1 MRIPSSFRART
12 FAVLLLVSLVPTFL
26 ALAAGT
32 FVLRELVLST
42 GSAGAWGEVAES
54 GQNLFEDIA
63 SLGTAAQPLGNSVE
77 RHRTALAESVRF
89 SRLYAFLAD
98 RTLTL
103 LPAFALVLMLLAG
116 GLALAAANWFS
127 AGFSRPVE
135 TLVEWTRALADGT
148 ALDARERL
156 PTRGEIAEFTH
167 LQDALKATSV
177 QLAMARRRELAETRV
192 RSWSQM
198 ARKIAHDLRNP
209 LTPMAMAARRVVRSK
224 EPAVS
229 EAGMVLTEEI
239 ARLEALARAFAH
251 FGTPPEGEMSPVD
264 VTELLETVTSRSSS
278 LRFPVELDAA
288 PDKVLVRGHLEA
300 LERVFRNLVSNAVEA
315 TEAVAECDEGGEGPV
330 REPVRIELRT
340 GRAAAEIAILDR
352 GVGIP
357 ETTLE
362 RIWEP
367 EFTSKRTGTGL
378 GLAIVRQVI
387 GAHGGEIAAANR
399 PDGGARFVVRLPLDR
414 ATGAGGDAAAGT
426 SSPPHERDAADL
438 PAGPPRA
445 GDP

>member
-1 MRIPSSFRART
+1 MNAGCAQATSVRIPSSFRART

-32 FVLRELVLST
+32 FVLRELVLAT

-54 GQNLFEDIA
+54 GQSLFEEIA
-63 SLGTAAQPLGNSVE
+63 TLGTAGEPLGTSVE

-103 LPAFALVLMLLAG
+103 LPAFALVLMMLAG

-148 ALDARERL
+148 PLDARERL

-167 LQDALKATSV
+167 LQDALKATSAE
-177 QLAMARRRELAETRV
+177 LATARRRELAETRV

-209 LTPMAMAARRVVRSK
+209 LTPMAMAARQVARSK
-224 EPAVS
+224 EPDVS
-229 EAGMVLTEEI
+229 DAGMVLAEEV

-264 VTELLETVTSRSSS
+264 LTELLEMVTSRSSS
-278 LRFPVELDAA
+278 HRVPVELDAT
-288 PDKVLVRGHLEA
+288 PGRVLVQGHLEA

-315 TEAVAECDEGGEGPV
+315 TEEAAEGDDGVVGPV
-330 REPVRIELRT
+330 RRPVSIRLRA
-340 GRAAAEIAILDR
+340 RSAAAEVAILDR
-352 GVGIP
+352 GIGIP
-357 ETTLE
+357 ETVLE

-387 GAHGGEIAAANR
+387 GAHGGEIAATNR
-399 PDGGARFVVRLPLDR
+399 PDSGARFVVRLPLDPGAR
-414 ATGAGGDAAAGT
+414 TGGGAT
-426 SSPPHERDAADL
+426 DL
-438 PAGPPRA
+438 PVGPTRIGGP
-445 GDP
+445 

>member
-12 FAVLLLVSLVPTFL
+12 FAVLLLVSLVPIFL

-32 FVLRELVLST
+32 FVLRELVLAT

-54 GQNLFEDIA
+54 GQGLFEDIA
-63 SLGTAAQPLGNSVE
+63 SLGAAAEPLGTSVE

-103 LPAFALVLMLLAG
+103 LPAFALLLMLLAG

-148 ALDARERL
+148 PLDARERL
-156 PTRGEIAEFTH
+156 PMRGEIAEFTH

-177 QLAMARRRELAETRV
+177 QLATARRRELAETRV

-224 EPAVS
+224 EPDVS
-229 EAGMVLTEEI
+229 EAGTVLTEEI
-239 ARLEALARAFAH
+239 ARLDTLARAFAH

-264 VTELLETVTSRSSS
+264 LTELLETVTSRSSS
-278 LRFPVELDAA
+278 HRFPVELDAGQG
-288 PDKVLVRGHLEA
+288 KVLVQGHLEA

-315 TEAVAECDEGGEGPV
+315 TEAAAERGEGKEGPV
-330 REPVRIELRT
+330 RKPVRIELRT
-340 GRAAAEIAILDR
+340 RPSAAEVAVLDR
-352 GVGIP
+352 GAGIP
-357 ETTLE
+357 ETILE

-399 PDGGARFVVRLPLDR
+399 PDGGARFAVRLPLDPAAR
-414 ATGAGGDAAAGT
+414 AGGDAA
-426 SSPPHERDAADL
+426 D
-438 PAGPPRA
+438 PPRT
-445 GDP
+445 GGP

>member
-54 GQNLFEDIA
+54 GQSLFEDIA

-103 LPAFALVLMLLAG
+103 LPAFALVLMLLVC

-127 AGFSRPVE
+127 AGFSRPIE

-148 ALDARERL
+148 ALDAREQL

-177 QLAMARRRELAETRV
+177 QLATARRRELAETRV

-251 FGTPPEGEMSPVD
+251 FGTPPEGEMSPLD
-264 VTELLETVTSRSSS
+264 LTELLETVTSRTSS

-315 TEAVAECDEGGEGPV
+315 TEAVAECDEGGGGPV

-340 GRAAAEIAILDR
+340 GRSAAEIAILDR

-357 ETTLE
+357 ERILE

-367 EFTSKRTGTGL
+367 EFTSKRRGTGL

-387 GAHGGEIAAANR
+387 DAHGGEIAVANR
-399 PDGGARFVVRLPLDR
+399 PDGGARFVVQLPLDP
-414 ATGAGGDAAAGT
+414 AAGAGGDTAARTA
-426 SSPPHERDAADL
+426 SPPHERDAADL
-438 PAGPPRA
+438 AAGPPRA
-445 GDP
+445 GNP

>member
-12 FAVLLLVSLVPTFL
+12 FAVLLLVSLVPTLL

-32 FVLRELVLST
+32 YVLRELVLTT
-42 GSAGAWGEVAES
+42 GSVGAWGEVAES
-54 GQNLFEDIA
+54 GQNLFDDIA
-63 SLGTAAQPLGNSVE
+63 SLGTAAQPLGNTVE

-103 LPAFALVLMLLAG
+103 LPAFVLFLMLLAG
-116 GLALAAANWFS
+116 GLALVAANWFS
-127 AGFSRPVE
+127 AGFSRPIE

-148 ALDARERL
+148 PLDDRERL
-156 PTRGEIAEFTH
+156 PSGGEIAEFTH
-167 LQDALKATSV
+167 LQDALKAASV
-177 QLAMARRRELAETRV
+177 QLAIARQRELAETRV

-209 LTPMAMAARRVVRSK
+209 LTPMAMAARQVIQSK
-224 EPAVS
+224 EPDVS

-264 VTELLETVTSRSSS
+264 LTELLETVTSRCSSH
-278 LRFPVELDAA
+278 RFPVELDAG
-288 PDKVLVRGHLEA
+288 PGKVLVQGHLDA

-315 TEAVAECDEGGEGPV
+315 TEEAAECDEGEEGPV
-330 REPVRIELRT
+330 REPVRIELHAR
-340 GRAAAEIAILDR
+340 RSAAEVAILDR
-352 GVGIP
+352 GAGIP
-357 ETTLE
+357 EAILE

-387 GAHGGEIAAANR
+387 RAHGGEIAAVNR
-399 PDGGARFVVRLPLDR
+399 PDGGARFVVRLPLDVAVR
-414 ATGAGGDAAAGT
+414 T
-426 SSPPHERDAADL
+426 SSRAHDGVAAD
-438 PAGPPRA
+438 PPVPP